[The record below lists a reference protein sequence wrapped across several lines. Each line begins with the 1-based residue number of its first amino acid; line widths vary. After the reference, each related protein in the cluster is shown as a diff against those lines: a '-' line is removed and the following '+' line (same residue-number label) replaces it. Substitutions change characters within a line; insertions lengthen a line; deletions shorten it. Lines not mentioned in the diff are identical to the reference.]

1 MLFEVDQTKI
11 NNLTVCFSKYV
22 KLDRILEQL
31 RKVYVAQTISS
42 RFLDVPYT
50 ITCATALESRL
61 NEEIERFLNKSF
73 KHNARQMAD
82 SYLSMNFR
90 GKLNAIVPFL
100 TSNSFIFNPS
110 HDVYKKLV
118 SLIKVRNMLVHP
130 KSFFENVKIQ
140 QEVDPD
146 TGEAFPFPVSKT
158 LAKLG
163 EDLSLG
169 SIKEYLP
176 TEYHDALNKL
186 ERIFFKN
193 LGKPQR
199 LAKTK
204 QIIPNVAEI

>member
-11 NNLTVCFSKYV
+11 NKVTVSFAKYV
-22 KLDRILEQL
+22 KLNRILEKL
-31 RKVYVAQTISS
+31 REVYIAQAVPS

-50 ITCATALESRL
+50 ITCAAALESRL
-61 NEEIERFLNKSF
+61 NDEIVQFVHKSF
-73 KHNARQMAD
+73 KRSACQIAD
-82 SYLSMNFR
+82 SYLSMSFR
-90 GKLNAIVPFL
+90 GKLNIIVPLL
-100 TSNSFIFNPS
+100 TSNSFVFNPG
-110 HDVYKKLV
+110 HEVYKKLV
-118 SLIKVRNMLVHP
+118 SLIQVRNALVHP
-130 KSFFENVKIQ
+130 KSLFEDVEIK

-146 TGEAFPFPVSKT
+146 TGGVFPFPVSKM

-176 TEYHDALNKL
+176 TEYHDALNEL
-186 ERIFFKN
+186 EKMFFEN

-204 QIIPNVAEI
+204 LIVPNGE

>member
-11 NNLTVCFSKYV
+11 NKVTVCFSKYV
-22 KLDRILEQL
+22 KFDRILKQL
-31 RKVYVAQTISS
+31 QEAYIKQTIPSQ
-42 RFLDVPYT
+42 FLDAPYT

-61 NEEIERFLNKSF
+61 NDEIEQFVHKSF
-73 KHNARQMAD
+73 KHNARQIAD
-82 SYLSMNFR
+82 SYLSMSFR
-90 GKLNAIVPFL
+90 GKLNAIVPLL
-100 TSNSFIFNPS
+100 TSNSFVFNS
-110 HDVYKKLV
+110 GHEVYKKLV

-130 KSFFENVKIQ
+130 KSFFEDVEIQ

-146 TGEAFPFPVSKT
+146 TGKVFPFPVSKT

-186 ERIFFKN
+186 EKIFFKN

-204 QIIPNVAEI
+204 LILPNVTET